1 MGESEGGK
9 FFSKNQCA
17 PRVSL
22 KQCVVTKIDRSSG
35 KIDRIFYFFR
45 NESNSTCNA
54 HVTLLIIERQ
64 LSSNVWKMLLQTLR
78 MPL

>member
-1 MGESEGGK
+1 MRGVQ
-9 FFSKNQCA
+9 FFPKNQCA

-35 KIDRIFYFFR
+35 KIDRIFNFFR
-45 NESNSTCNA
+45 NESNSTCKT